1 MIKGGTAMNGQ
12 TAALYRNILETE
24 LIPALGCTEPGALAY
39 AAAKAV
45 QILNQVPERMSVNCS
60 GNIIKNVKGVY
71 VPNSGGLRGVEAA
84 AVLGAVIGDPSKEL
98 NVLEQATDADRQQ
111 TRRLLVSDFCTCGL
125 KEGEDNLYIDVSV
138 FAGADSSRVIIKNA
152 HTNIVFMERNGTPL
166 PAKGK
171 DFQTSETDDKSSL
184 NITDIVAFADCCDLA
199 PLKALLDQQIE
210 ANCAIAQA
218 GLDQNYGACVGK
230 TLMETGGNCIQIRAK
245 AKAAAGS
252 DARMGGSCMPVVINS
267 GSGNQGI
274 TVTVPVVEYAKEL
287 QISREKLYRALIVS
301 NLISIHIKHY
311 IGKLSAFCGAVSAA
325 CGSGAAITYMHGG
338 NLSQISS
345 TIVNTL
351 ADVGG
356 IVCDGAKASC
366 AAKIAS
372 ALDAAIMAHNMS
384 MRSRSFQAGEGFI
397 TEDIETTIANLGY
410 IGREGMKTT
419 DVEILKLM
427 LANRV
432 L

>member
-1 MIKGGTAMNGQ
+1 MNGE
-12 TAALYRNILETE
+12 TAASYRNILENE
-24 LIPALGCTEPGALAY
+24 LILALGCTEPGALAY

-45 QILNQVPERMSVNCS
+45 EILKQAPERMTVSCS

-98 NVLEQATDADRQQ
+98 NVLEEADDEDRRQARQ
-111 TRRLLVSDFCTCGL
+111 LLASDFCICEL
-125 KEGEDNLYIDVSV
+125 QEGEDNLYIDVSV
-138 FAGADSSRVIIKNA
+138 FAGTDSSRVIIKNA
-152 HTNIVFMERNGTPL
+152 HTNIVFMERNGRPL
-166 PAKGK
+166 LAKEEGAGSCEK
-171 DFQTSETDDKSSL
+171 DEKASL
-184 NITDIVAFADCCDLA
+184 NITDIIEFADCCDLA
-199 PLKALLDQQIE
+199 PLKELLERQIE
-210 ANCAIAQA
+210 VNCAIAQA
-218 GLDQNYGACVGK
+218 GLDENYGACVGK
-230 TLMETGGNCIQIRAK
+230 TLMETGGNCVQIRAK

-252 DARMGGSCMPVVINS
+252 DARMGGSCMPVMINS

-274 TVTVPVVEYAKEL
+274 TVTVPVVEYAEEL
-287 QISREKLYRALIVS
+287 QVSREKLCRALIVS
-301 NLISIHIKHY
+301 NLISIHIKYY

-338 NLSQISS
+338 TLAQISS

-372 ALDAAIMAHNMS
+372 AVDAAIMAHNMS

-397 TEDIETTIANLGY
+397 TEDIETTIANMGY

>member
-1 MIKGGTAMNGQ
+1 MDEK
-12 TAALYRNILETE
+12 TAASYIRILEKE

-45 QILNQVPERMSVNCS
+45 QILGKFPQSMSVNCS
-60 GNIIKNVKGVY
+60 GNIIKNVKGVF

-84 AVLGAVIGDPSKEL
+84 AILGAVIGDPSKEL
-98 NVLEQATDADRQQ
+98 NVLEQAGEVDREK
-111 TRRLLVSDFCTCGL
+111 TRSLLAADFCTCTL
-125 KEGEDNLYIDVSV
+125 QEGEDNLYIDISV
-138 FAGADSSRVIIKNA
+138 LAGDESARVIIKNT
-152 HTNIVFMERNGTPL
+152 HTNIVLIQHNEEL
-166 PAKGK
+166 LLDKK
-171 DFQTSETDDKSSL
+171 DEKNTSGTDDKERL
-184 NITDIVAFADCCDLA
+184 NIKDIVAFADQYDIT
-199 PLKALLDQQIE
+199 PLTELLEQQIQV
-210 ANCAIAQA
+210 NCAIAQA
-218 GLDQNYGACVGK
+218 GLDENYGACVGK
-230 TLMETGGNCIQIRAK
+230 TLLETEGSSVHVRAK

-252 DARMGGSCMPVVINS
+252 DARMGGSCLPVIINS

-274 TVTVPVVEYAKEL
+274 TVTVPVVEYAEEL
-287 QISREKLYRALIVS
+287 QLSREKLHRALVLS

-311 IGKLSAFCGAVSAA
+311 IGNLSAFCGAVSAA

-338 NLSQISS
+338 SLLQISS

-351 ADVGG
+351 ANVGG

-384 MRSRSFQAGEGFI
+384 MRSRGFQAGEGFI
-397 TEDIETTIANLGY
+397 TEDIESTIANMGY

-419 DVEILKLM
+419 DIEILKLM
-427 LANRV
+427 LKNRICD
-432 L
+432 